1 MVLINTIE
9 KPKLINDINMIKY
22 ARNLL
27 SNIPDKDSIIP
38 FLTENMLHEI
48 ERTIMYGKKIF
59 YELLHEYNNNAI
71 LSFIAV
77 DDSKIV
83 MIKRDINIHNIKDE
97 KIKLEIR
104 VIAYMINK
112 TNTIIKKTIIYDITK
127 NIETVEIN
135 VEIN

>member
-1 MVLINTIE
+1 MVVVHVIE

-22 ARNLL
+22 AKSLL
-27 SNIPDKDSIIP
+27 ANIPNKDTIIP

-48 ERTIMYGKKIF
+48 ERTILYGKKIF
-59 YELLHEYNNNAI
+59 YELLHEFNNNAI

-77 DDSKIV
+77 DDDKIA

-97 KIKLEIR
+97 KVKLEIR

-112 TNTIIKKTIIYDITK
+112 TNVTIKKRVVYDIAK
-127 NIETVEIN
+127 NLETVEID